1 MEEEV
6 KKGNRQTTTLTKLA
20 WKHIREALKA
30 KFGKE
35 YSMEQFKN
43 NFNQLRGRWKHF
55 TNLIKIETGLGYNS
69 TTKQIIASD
78 EENRR
83 NYVSAEV

>member
-1 MEEEV
+1 MIEITVTKKDIWAQNIESHFITLMEEEV
-6 KKGNRQTTTLTKLA
+6 KKGNRQTTTLTKSA

-43 NFNQLRGRWKHF
+43 KFNQLRGR
-55 TNLIKIETGLGYNS
+55 
-69 TTKQIIASD
+69 
-78 EENRR
+78 
-83 NYVSAEV
+83 